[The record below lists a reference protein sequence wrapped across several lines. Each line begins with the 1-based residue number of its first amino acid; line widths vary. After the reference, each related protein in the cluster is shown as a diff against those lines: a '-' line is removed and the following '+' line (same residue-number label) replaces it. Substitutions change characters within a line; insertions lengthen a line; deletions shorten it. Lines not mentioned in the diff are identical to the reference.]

1 MEDYINYRKSR
12 KKKGIISVSLTLFII
27 SMLVFSGPASAV
39 WIQMESPSGNT
50 YSGETVTFKVHV
62 VFQTYDLIPISTI
75 NVTNLP
81 KGDLSFS
88 ADGTQL
94 SGSDDYDVT
103 LTENTATYQQGYGYY
118 GYGYDYYGYGYD
130 YYGYGYDYYGYGY
143 DYYGYGYDYY
153 GYGYGY
159 DSTING
165 PSKLTYEIKINNL
178 PVGAYDQKALIEVIT
193 DLNQHIFSETKDYKF
208 NVIPEPTGS
217 TISIGSATVNPGDTV
232 VLPITLADVTDVT
245 GVDVT
250 IVYDANIVIIQN
262 VAANSSVSGSSVF
275 PNIDNKV
282 GKTTIAFTNTEYVT
296 ATSVVPIIDITFEV
310 VGSSGSS
317 TLELQEVEFS
327 DALFNVYDPD
337 TIKNGEITIA
347 TPLTCDYDMCVN
359 TTGWWN
365 ASGEFN
371 ACNTSIQHTIDN
383 ATAGNTIYVYNGN
396 YIENVNI
403 GTSHLTLRGEGMDV
417 VTVTNSTADSHVF
430 NVIADYVNI
439 SGFNVTGA
447 TGLEM
452 AGIYLSGGQHCN
464 ISNNTASGNN
474 NGIYL
479 NSSSNYNTLTN
490 NTVSNNDYGILLKSS
505 SNNTLTNN
513 TASNNIYGISLST
526 LSNNNILTNNT
537 ASNNSQYGILLY
549 SSCNDNTLTNNTAN
563 SNTDYGIFLV
573 SSSNYNTLTNNTAS
587 GNNYGI
593 YLYSSSN
600 YNILTN
606 NNTLTNNTVSNNDYG
621 IFLVSSSNNTL
632 TNNTASN
639 NSQYGILL
647 YSSSSNTIYNNY
659 FSNTN
664 NAYDNGNNI
673 WNTTSTTG
681 TNIIGG
687 SNLGGNY
694 WSDYE
699 GTDTIGD
706 GLGDTLIPYNS
717 SGNILIGGDYH
728 PLTTDTT
735 PPTPPTTGH

>member
-143 DYYGYGYDYY
+143 DYYGYGY
-153 GYGYGY
+153 GY

-217 TISIGSATVNPGDTV
+217 TISIGLATVNPGDTV

-464 ISNNTASGNN
+464 ISNNIASGNN

-479 NSSSNYNTLTN
+479 NSSSNHNTLTN

-513 TASNNIYGISLST
+513 TASNNTYGISLST
-526 LSNNNILTNNT
+526 LSN
-537 ASNNSQYGILLY
+537 Y
-549 SSCNDNTLTNNTAN
+549 NTLTNNTAN
-563 SNTDYGIFLV
+563 SNTDF
-573 SSSNYNTLTNNTAS
+573 
-587 GNNYGI
+587 GI

-600 YNILTN
+600 Y
-606 NNTLTNNTVSNNDYG
+606 
-621 IFLVSSSNNTL
+621 NTL

-647 YSSSSNTIYNNY
+647 VSSSNNMLTSNTANLNTDFGIYLYSWSSNTIYNNY

-664 NAYDNGNNI
+664 NAYDDNGNNI

-699 GTDTIGD
+699 GADTTGD

-728 PLTTDTT
+728 PLTTDSVQ
-735 PPTPPTTGH
+735 